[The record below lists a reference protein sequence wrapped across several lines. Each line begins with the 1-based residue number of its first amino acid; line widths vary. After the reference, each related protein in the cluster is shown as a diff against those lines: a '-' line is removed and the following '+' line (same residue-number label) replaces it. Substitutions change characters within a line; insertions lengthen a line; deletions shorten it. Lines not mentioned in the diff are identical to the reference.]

1 MTLRAKWLLTHWKG
15 YVISREFLYDR
26 EERLASIFFNALKEM
41 SKEDV
46 AFLASKY
53 YDTDKGTKG
62 SEVVTGLFKKYRPHS
77 DRVMAERLGMEEKD
91 YSRQRVAIERRLNS
105 HIRVAEQF
113 VDEKKTENAD
123 YFVLKVGNLYLKSYR
138 LKKFNRIEP
147 SFVVTTNGKE
157 AFLFEH
163 DSLIAKEL
171 IRVCNFT
178 KEVIKSDY
186 PSVEIYVNE
195 NLM

>member
-15 YVISREFLYDR
+15 YVLSREFLLEK
-26 EERLASIFFNALKEM
+26 EERQASIFFNALKEM
-41 SKEDV
+41 NKEDV

-53 YDTDKGTKG
+53 YDTDRGTQAT
-62 SEVVTGLFKKYRPHS
+62 EVTTGLFKKYRPIS
-77 DRVMAERLGMEEKD
+77 DSEMAKRLGMDEKA
-91 YSRQRVAIERRLNS
+91 YTRKRVAIERRLNAY
-105 HIRVAEQF
+105 IQVAKEVVQ
-113 VDEKKTENAD
+113 EKKINNAD

-157 AFLFEH
+157 AFLFGH

>member
-15 YVISREFLYDR
+15 YVLCREFLLER

-41 SKEDV
+41 DKEDV

-53 YDTDKGTKG
+53 YDTDKGTKAT
-62 SEVVTGLFKKYRPHS
+62 EVVTGIFKQYQPHS
-77 DRVMAERLGMEEKD
+77 DREMAERLGMEEKT
-91 YSRQRVAIERRLNS
+91 YTRQRVAIERRLNTY
-105 HIRVAEQF
+105 IQIAKDVVQ
-113 VDEKKTENAD
+113 EKKIDNAD
-123 YFVLKVGNLYLKSYR
+123 YFVLKIGNLYLKSYR

-147 SFVVTTNGKE
+147 SIVVTPNGKE
-157 AFLFEH
+157 AFVFEH

-178 KEVIKSDY
+178 KEEIKSDY
-186 PSVEIYVNE
+186 PSIEIYVNE
-195 NLM
+195 

>member
-41 SKEDV
+41 DKEDV

-53 YDTDKGTKG
+53 YDTDRGTQ
-62 SEVVTGLFKKYRPHS
+62 STEVTTGLFKKYRPIS
-77 DRVMAERLGMEEKD
+77 DSEMAKRLGMDEKD
-91 YSRQRVAIERRLNS
+91 YTRKRVAIERRLNAY
-105 HIRVAEQF
+105 IQVAKEVVQ
-113 VDEKKTENAD
+113 EKKIDNAD

-138 LKKFNRIEP
+138 SYYERIEP